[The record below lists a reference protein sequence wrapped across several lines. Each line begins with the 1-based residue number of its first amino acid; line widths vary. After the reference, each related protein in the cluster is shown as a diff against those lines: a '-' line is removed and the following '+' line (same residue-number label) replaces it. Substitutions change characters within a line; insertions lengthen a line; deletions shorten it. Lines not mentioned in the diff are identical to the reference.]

1 MISRKKLRKLREA
14 YIASLQNRMKQ
25 GMRLPQVPELSLGS
39 ALEASSGMP
48 ASTYVSE
55 MSKDSSWG
63 GYFECAFL
71 AWKFNVPFP
80 GFD

>member
-1 MISRKKLRKLREA
+1 
-14 YIASLQNRMKQ
+14 MKQ